1 MRTEGS
7 IGTPVMPPVLAAER
21 LRNARRIN
29 AFRLVGLLTS
39 LALEGFFTVTVP
51 GWIRAPLPLFAGW
64 TVIAAALFVGGLR
77 SEHVARAGSL
87 AVAFVDMPM
96 LLLLVSHIIDAMRAA
111 GFGTDA
117 AQLATHAALYY
128 VGLLVL
134 ASLALDRRQLA
145 LAAVVAALCVVVL
158 LARGGSWN
166 TSIAV
171 MTTVAVVMIGVMLTY
186 ASGRSTALIDR
197 IASEQRHRE
206 RLERYFAP
214 QVVAQLAA
222 HPELAAG
229 GETREVTVLFL
240 DLRDFTPLAE
250 ALPAVVALLNGF
262 LERAVDAVFAHGG
275 TLDKYLGDG
284 LMAYFGAPVR
294 QSDHASRAVRCALAM
309 RAALT
314 ALNVERAGRGEP
326 PLRMGVGVHTGTV
339 VLGDIGASQR
349 REYTVV
355 GDAVNVAARLQDL
368 TKAEGV
374 DILVSDATRQQLGD
388 AVALS
393 APRALTLR
401 GRAAP
406 LLASAPQG

>member
-1 MRTEGS
+1 
-7 IGTPVMPPVLAAER
+7 MPPVLAAER

-39 LALEGFFTVTVP
+39 LALEGFFTLTVP

-77 SEHVARAGSL
+77 SEQVARAGSL
-87 AVAFVDMPM
+87 AIAFVDMPM

-117 AQLATHAALYY
+117 ARLATHAALYY

-145 LAAVVAALCVVVL
+145 LAAVVAAMCEVVL
-158 LARGGSWN
+158 MARGGSWN

-197 IASEQRHRE
+197 VASEQRHRE

-229 GETREVTVLFL
+229 GETREVTILFL

-250 ALPAVVALLNGF
+250 ALPAPEVVALLNGF

-294 QSDHASRAVRCALAM
+294 QPDHAPRAVRCALAM

-339 VLGDIGASQR
+339 VLGDIGASER

>member
-1 MRTEGS
+1 
-7 IGTPVMPPVLAAER
+7 
-21 LRNARRIN
+21 
-29 AFRLVGLLTS
+29 
-39 LALEGFFTVTVP
+39 
-51 GWIRAPLPLFAGW
+51 
-64 TVIAAALFVGGLR
+64 
-77 SEHVARAGSL
+77 
-87 AVAFVDMPM
+87 
-96 LLLLVSHIIDAMRAA
+96 
-111 GFGTDA
+111 
-117 AQLATHAALYY
+117 
-128 VGLLVL
+128 
-134 ASLALDRRQLA
+134 
-145 LAAVVAALCVVVL
+145 
-158 LARGGSWN
+158 
-166 TSIAV
+166 
-171 MTTVAVVMIGVMLTY
+171 
-186 ASGRSTALIDR
+186 
-197 IASEQRHRE
+197 
-206 RLERYFAP
+206 
-214 QVVAQLAA
+214 
-222 HPELAAG
+222 
-229 GETREVTVLFL
+229 VTVLFL

-250 ALPAVVALLNGF
+250 ALPAPAVVALLNGF

>member
-1 MRTEGS
+1 
-7 IGTPVMPPVLAAER
+7 MPPVLAAER

-222 HPELAAG
+222 QP
-229 GETREVTVLFL
+229 
-240 DLRDFTPLAE
+240 
-250 ALPAVVALLNGF
+250 
-262 LERAVDAVFAHGG
+262 
-275 TLDKYLGDG
+275 
-284 LMAYFGAPVR
+284 
-294 QSDHASRAVRCALAM
+294 
-309 RAALT
+309 
-314 ALNVERAGRGEP
+314 RAGRGRRDARGDG
-326 PLRMGVGVHTGTV
+326 PLPRPARLH
-339 VLGDIGASQR
+339 
-349 REYTVV
+349 
-355 GDAVNVAARLQDL
+355 AARRGPARARGGRLAQRL
-368 TKAEGV
+368 
-374 DILVSDATRQQLGD
+374 
-388 AVALS
+388 
-393 APRALTLR
+393 PRARRGRGLRSWWHARQVPWRRAHGLLR
-401 GRAAP
+401 GARAAV
-406 LLASAPQG
+406 